1 MITVNTHK
9 QNSGFL
15 DFTAKRKSLRIIIPV
30 ALALIAYFILDYVNV
45 PTLIGL
51 TPSNINVDIFGILF
65 NSSIVL
71 VLYVVS
77 FYYIENKQN
86 EKDANA
92 RDTVDTLL
100 EKTYQECLDN
110 LKLLDNKA
118 IVEEFIIP
126 KVDGNKSDSENKVI
140 HNLQTLPFSSFDAL
154 IDLAVN
160 GYVEKDKLDEY
171 LYIKKEYQYL
181 VTTKIVFFDLINPK
195 TDDQKAMY
203 NDIRTRDNVIKQ
215 KTNECLNKAY

>member
-1 MITVNTHK
+1 MITVNTHR

-30 ALALIAYFILDYVNV
+30 ALVLIAYSILDYVNV

-51 TPSNINVDIFGILF
+51 TPSNFNVDMFGIIF
-65 NSSIVL
+65 NSVIVL

-77 FYYIENKQN
+77 FYYIDNKQN

-92 RDTVDTLL
+92 RDTVDTLIK
-100 EKTYQECLDN
+100 KTYQECLGN

-118 IVEEFIIP
+118 IIEEFIIP
-126 KVDGNKSDSENKVI
+126 KVDGNKSDLDNKVI
-140 HNLQTLPFSSFDAL
+140 HNLQTLPFSSFDSV

-160 GYVEKDKLDEY
+160 GYVEKDKLDNY
-171 LYIKKEYQYL
+171 LDIKKEYQYL
-181 VTTKIVFFDLINPK
+181 VSVKITFFDLVNPK
-195 TDDQKAMY
+195 TDDQKALY
-203 NDIRTRDNVIKQ
+203 YDILARDNVIKR
-215 KTNECLNKAY
+215 KLNGFLNKTY